1 VVHVTAR
8 EELVRERMAR
18 RAEQPDEVSDAD
30 FAVYERARSTF
41 EAPADAELG
50 RAHVIA
56 IESAAQ
62 PDEESSALLI
72 DRMIP
77 RDVLC
82 VQKPSREQ

>member
-1 VVHVTAR
+1 
-8 EELVRERMAR
+8 
-18 RAEQPDEVSDAD
+18 
-30 FAVYERARSTF
+30 
-41 EAPADAELG
+41 
-50 RAHVIA
+50 VIA